1 MEDMPELPVKVY
13 YNGQGDRIRSHQMKS
28 YYVSESIEAF
38 NTVYKEAYLEANRI
52 YKSKISLE
60 TYLEGGF
67 NEGSMWW
74 LLKLFTSENES
85 QQSLD
90 NSGIKSRVFE
100 SVRYVFDLL
109 KRIDLSTTE
118 IVVQK
123 TKDGYKV
130 DVDGEPVLMDE
141 LKCAILTNP
150 KVRAA
155 ISNIATPLTD
165 EGIDSL
171 VIDQGMNSQD
181 RIEVKKGDESNL
193 VIRRSHKHIVD
204 EGKISGLYFIDTL
217 SYNPKSK
224 WKLIDKDNVNNSLNV
239 TISDPKFLKSVSQNR
254 EKFSKDDLLNIEG
267 VWYKERTKLTGK
279 ATINYTVNTVKEHIP
294 AEDRQWKL
302 L

>member
-28 YYVSESIEAF
+28 HYVSESIEAF

-52 YKSKISLE
+52 YKSQISLE

-130 DVDGEPVLMDE
+130 DVDGEPVLLDE

-155 ISNIATPLTD
+155 ISHIATPLTD

-224 WKLIDKDNVNNSLNV
+224 WKLIDKENVKNSINV

-254 EKFSKDDLLNIEG
+254 EKFSKDDLLHIEG

>member
-1 MEDMPELPVKVY
+1 MVISSLVLP
-13 YNGQGDRIRSHQMKS
+13 
-28 YYVSESIEAF
+28 
-38 NTVYKEAYLEANRI
+38 
-52 YKSKISLE
+52 SL
-60 TYLEGGF
+60 
-67 NEGSMWW
+67 
-74 LLKLFTSENES
+74 
-85 QQSLD
+85 
-90 NSGIKSRVFE
+90 
-100 SVRYVFDLL
+100 
-109 KRIDLSTTE
+109 
-118 IVVQK
+118 
-123 TKDGYKV
+123 
-130 DVDGEPVLMDE
+130 
-141 LKCAILTNP
+141 NP

-224 WKLIDKDNVNNSLNV
+224 WKLIDKDNVNNSINV

>member
-109 KRIDLSTTE
+109 KSIDLSTTE

-181 RIEVKKGDESNL
+181 RIEVKKGDGSNL

-224 WKLIDKDNVNNSLNV
+224 WKLIDKDNVNNSINV